1 MNSYNIWQDFYQLT
15 HLSIDF
21 PNSVNNKAAIYG
33 NGKNQVEV
41 MVTLRII
48 DKSLS
53 PISLKEEDV
62 REHIFLCDF
71 FSGNELKA
79 GWKISDKDNG
89 YNKVIEYIQS
99 TDAPHEKIDVMDDG
113 FISIRKFVCCDR
125 QDNGIV
131 IAGGIDIPGVGKF
144 NTSQFG
150 TSTKNGPNGKE
161 GNEFKNPKNIT
172 IIAREPIRY
181 SDKDNITIQAG
192 VLSDIADLNYQVFGY
207 NSNPSTGKGKIMNS
221 IIKIFPSKETG
232 INNFFKEHLIT
243 YKAIKNRDV
252 SQEMSVLKS
261 PRVFNCFSILKEP
274 HYPCAVIG
282 KYQDNNFN
290 LNLWYSMNDIID
302 IDGFYIIDNGSTDS
316 NMTQFLCNAI
326 VRKQYIDD
334 RNGSIYLVLYKNI
347 IFSTIAKSRHGWKDV
362 INNPVIEVVDSYG
375 NEGNIE
381 LTFDSQEHF
390 DIPAIV

>member
-48 DKSLS
+48 NKSLS

-71 FSGNELKA
+71 FSGNDLKS

-99 TDAPHEKIDVMDDG
+99 ADARHEKIDVMDDG
-113 FISIRKFVCCDR
+113 FISIHKFVCCDR
-125 QDNGIV
+125 QDNGVV

-192 VLSDIADLNYQVFGY
+192 VLSDIAELNYQTFY
-207 NSNPSTGKGKIMNS
+207 SSNAPSSYKGKIESS
-221 IIKIFPSKETG
+221 IIKILPSKETG
-232 INNFFKEHLIT
+232 VNNFFKEHVIS
-243 YKAIKNRDV
+243 YHPIKNQDM
-252 SQEMSVLKS
+252 SQEMHVVRS
-261 PRVFNCFSILKEP
+261 PQVFKCFSIFKEP

-282 KYQDNNFN
+282 KSQQNSYQV
-290 LNLWYSMNDIID
+290 NLWYSMNDVID
-302 IDGFYIIDNGSTDS
+302 IDGFYILNDNNS
-316 NMTQFLCNAI
+316 NYPTKYLCNPKI
-326 VRKQYIDD
+326 RKEYIDD
-334 RNGSIYLVLYKNI
+334 KSGAVNLILYKN
-347 IFSTIAKSRHGWKDV
+347 TIPVSSALYQQGWKDV